1 MKTVI
6 NPAYAVLNKFI
17 TEIPALFEQ
26 EGELVYI
33 ARNQLRH
40 YTVEGYDVIVKRFKK
55 PHLINKIAYT
65 FLRPSKA
72 KRAYEY
78 AFKLLELGIDSPA
91 PIAYIE
97 QYAYGL
103 LTYGYFISIYEKDYS
118 LIRELMA
125 GNQEDASLLKALSLY
140 IAEIHNKGVL
150 HLDMS
155 PGNILYYKQGTN
167 YNFTLIDINR
177 MQFLPTV
184 SKIKRFKSFKR
195 LAENEDVL
203 TTIAKRYAEASG
215 LNITETVT
223 EINKYSSKFFSS
235 RKRSK
240 TTNDSES

>member
-1 MKTVI
+1 MKIVI
-6 NPAYAVLNKFI
+6 NPAYAVLKSFI
-17 TEIPALFEQ
+17 TKIPVLFEQ

-40 YTVEGYDVIVKRFKK
+40 YSVEGYDVIVKRYKQ
-55 PHLINKIAYT
+55 PHLINRIAYT
-65 FLRPSKA
+65 YFRPSKA

-78 AFKLLELGIDSPA
+78 AFKLLKLGINSPA

-97 QYAYGL
+97 QYKSGL
-103 LTYGYFISIYEKDYS
+103 LTYGYFISIYEKNYS
-118 LIRELMA
+118 VIRDFMS
-125 GNQEDASLLKALSLY
+125 GIQIDDSLLKELAFY
-140 IAEIHNKGVL
+140 IADLHSKGVL

-195 LAENEDVL
+195 LAENESVL
-203 TTIAKRYAEASG
+203 TSIAKIYAQASG
-215 LNITETVT
+215 MNVNETVT
-223 EINKYSSKFFSS
+223 EISKYSTNFFSAG
-235 RKRSK
+235 KRSK

>member
-1 MKTVI
+1 MKIVI

-17 TEIPALFEQ
+17 TKIPALFEQ

-78 AFKLLELGIDSPA
+78 AFKLLELGVDSPA

-97 QYAYGL
+97 QYAYDL

-125 GNQEDASLLKALSLY
+125 GTQEDASLLKALSLY
-140 IAEIHNKGVL
+140 IAKIHEKGVL

-155 PGNILYYKQGTN
+155 PGNILYKKEGDN
-167 YNFTLIDINR
+167 FHFTLIDINR
-177 MQFLPTV
+177 MQFLSSI
-184 SKIKRFKSFKR
+184 SKNKRFKSFKR
-195 LAENEDVL
+195 LSENEGIL
-203 TTIAKRYAEASG
+203 TTIGEFYAAAAG
-215 LNITETVT
+215 LNDTETIR
-223 EINKYSSKFFSS
+223 EINRYSSKFFSA
-235 RKRSK
+235 RKRSQTRK
-240 TTNDSES
+240 NKES

>member
-1 MKTVI
+1 MKIVI
-6 NPAYAVLNKFI
+6 NPAYAVLKSFI
-17 TEIPALFEQ
+17 TKIPVLFEQ

-40 YTVEGYDVIVKRFKK
+40 FSVEGYEVIVKRYKQ
-55 PHLINKIAYT
+55 PHLINRIAYT
-65 FLRPSKA
+65 YFRPSKA

-78 AFKLLELGIDSPA
+78 AFKLLESGIDSPA

-97 QYAYGL
+97 QYKSGL
-103 LTYGYFISIYEKDYS
+103 LTYAYFISIYEKNYS
-118 LIRELMA
+118 VIREFMS
-125 GNQEDASLLKALSLY
+125 GTQTDDSLLKELSLY
-140 IAEIHNKGVL
+140 IADLHNKGVL

-155 PGNILYYKQGTN
+155 PGNILYYKEEN
-167 YNFTLIDINR
+167 KYNFTLIDINR
-177 MQFLPTV
+177 MQFLSTV

-215 LNITETVT
+215 LNINETVT

-240 TTNDSES
+240 TTNDSKS

>member
-1 MKTVI
+1 MKIVI
-6 NPAYAVLNKFI
+6 NPAYAVLKSFI
-17 TEIPALFEQ
+17 TKIPVLFEQ

-40 YTVEGYDVIVKRFKK
+40 YSVEGYDVIVKRYKQ
-55 PHLINKIAYT
+55 PHLINRIAYT
-65 FLRPSKA
+65 YFRPSKA

-78 AFKLLELGIDSPA
+78 AFKLLKLGINSPA

-97 QYAYGL
+97 QYKSGL
-103 LTYGYFISIYEKDYS
+103 LTYGYFISIYEKNYS
-118 LIRELMA
+118 VIRDFMS
-125 GNQEDASLLKALSLY
+125 GIQIDDSLLKELAFY
-140 IAEIHNKGVL
+140 IADLHSKGVL

-195 LAENEDVL
+195 LAENESVL
-203 TTIAKRYAEASG
+203 TTIAKQYAEASG
-215 LNITETVT
+215 MDVTETAT
-223 EINKYSSKFFSS
+223 EISKYSTRFFSS
-235 RKRSK
+235 GKRSK

>member
-1 MKTVI
+1 MKIVI
-6 NPAYAVLNKFI
+6 NPAYAVLKSFI
-17 TEIPALFEQ
+17 TKIPVLFEQ

-40 YTVEGYDVIVKRFKK
+40 YSVEGYDVIVKRYKQ
-55 PHLINKIAYT
+55 PHLINRIAYT
-65 FLRPSKA
+65 YIRPSKA

-78 AFKLLELGIDSPA
+78 AFKLLELGINSPA

-97 QYAYGL
+97 QYKSGL
-103 LTYGYFISIYEKDYS
+103 LTYGYFVSIYEKNYS
-118 LIRELMA
+118 VIRDFMS
-125 GNQEDASLLKALSLY
+125 GIQTDDSLLKELSYY
-140 IAEIHNKGVL
+140 ISELHNKGVL

-155 PGNILYYKQGTN
+155 PGNILYYKEGTK

-195 LAENEDVL
+195 LAENESVL
-203 TTIAKRYAEASG
+203 TTIAKQYAEASG
-215 LNITETVT
+215 MNVNETVT
-223 EINKYSSKFFSS
+223 EISKYSTRFFSS
-235 RKRSK
+235 GKRSK

>member
-1 MKTVI
+1 MKIVI
-6 NPAYAVLNKFI
+6 NPAYAVLNSFI
-17 TEIPALFEQ
+17 TKIPVLFEQ

-40 YTVEGYDVIVKRFKK
+40 FSVKGYEVIVKRYKQ
-55 PHLINKIAYT
+55 PHLINRVAYT
-65 FLRPSKA
+65 YFRPSKA

-78 AFKLLELGIDSPA
+78 AFKLLKVGINSPA

-97 QYAYGL
+97 QYKSGL
-103 LTYGYFISIYEKDYS
+103 LTYGYFISIYEKNYS
-118 LIRELMA
+118 VIRDFMS
-125 GNQEDASLLKALSLY
+125 GIQTDDSLLKELAFY
-140 IAEIHNKGVL
+140 IADLHSKGVL

-195 LAENEDVL
+195 LAENESVL
-203 TTIAKRYAEASG
+203 TTIAKQYAEASG
-215 LNITETVT
+215 MDVTETVT
-223 EINKYSSKFFSS
+223 EISKYSTNFFSAG
-235 RKRSK
+235 KRSK

>member
-1 MKTVI
+1 MKIVI
-6 NPAYAVLNKFI
+6 NPAYAVLNSFI
-17 TEIPALFEQ
+17 TKIPVLFEQ

-40 YTVEGYDVIVKRFKK
+40 YSVEGYDVIVKRYKQ
-55 PHLINKIAYT
+55 PHLINRIAYT
-65 FLRPSKA
+65 YIRPSKA

-78 AFKLLELGIDSPA
+78 ALKLLKLGINSPA

-97 QYAYGL
+97 QYKSGL
-103 LTYGYFISIYEKDYS
+103 LTYGYFISIYEKKYS
-118 LIRELMA
+118 VIRDFMS
-125 GNQEDASLLKALSLY
+125 GIQTDDSLLKELAFY
-140 IAEIHNKGVL
+140 IADLHSKGVL

-155 PGNILYYKQGTN
+155 PGNILYYKEETN

-195 LAENEDVL
+195 LAENESVL
-203 TTIAKRYAEASG
+203 TTIAKQYAEASG
-215 LNITETVT
+215 MDVTETVT
-223 EINKYSSKFFSS
+223 EISKYSTNFFSAG
-235 RKRSK
+235 KRSK

>member
-1 MKTVI
+1 MKIVI
-6 NPAYAVLNKFI
+6 NPAYAVLKSFI
-17 TEIPALFEQ
+17 TKIPVLFEQ

-40 YTVEGYDVIVKRFKK
+40 YSVEGYDVIVKRYKQ
-55 PHLINKIAYT
+55 PHLINRIAYT
-65 FLRPSKA
+65 YFRPSKA

-78 AFKLLELGIDSPA
+78 AFKLLKLGINSPA

-97 QYAYGL
+97 QYKSGL
-103 LTYGYFISIYEKDYS
+103 LTYGYFISIYEKKYS
-118 LIRELMA
+118 VIRDFMS
-125 GNQEDASLLKALSLY
+125 GIQTDDSLLKELSYY
-140 IAEIHNKGVL
+140 ISDLHSKGVL

-155 PGNILYYKQGTN
+155 PGNILYYKETK

-195 LAENEDVL
+195 LAENESVL
-203 TTIAKRYAEASG
+203 TTIAKQYAEASG
-215 LNITETVT
+215 MDVTETVT
-223 EINKYSSKFFSS
+223 EISKYSTNFFSAG
-235 RKRSK
+235 KRSK